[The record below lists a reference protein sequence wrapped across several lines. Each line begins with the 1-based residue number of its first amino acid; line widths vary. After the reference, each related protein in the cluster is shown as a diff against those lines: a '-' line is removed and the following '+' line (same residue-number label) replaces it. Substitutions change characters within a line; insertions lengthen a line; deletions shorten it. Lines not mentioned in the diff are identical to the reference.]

1 MEDGPTIQQDLWP
14 PAHMDLKEQAEGPHM
29 ALGEVATFGACNC
42 AILYHSVIFKS
53 CSEKGS
59 PAFPREAS
67 AGRQGSPPQRERWRA
82 GKSLLTS
89 GAHLFLPGVL

>member
-42 AILYHSVIFKS
+42 
-53 CSEKGS
+53 
-59 PAFPREAS
+59 
-67 AGRQGSPPQRERWRA
+67 
-82 GKSLLTS
+82 
-89 GAHLFLPGVL
+89 LPCCNLVSQCDFQVVF